1 MIDPLFSLDIGTRTV
16 VGVVSILEDDHY
28 RVLDYE
34 IMSHPER
41 AMYDGQIHDIEKVTQ
56 VVCKIKEILEERCGM
71 SFKKVAIAAAG
82 RALKTI
88 KTSVERPLD
97 IGQVISQEI
106 VNNVEMEG
114 VQKAQAEIEGLH
126 QTKAGHYYCVGYNV
140 CHYYIDDVMNIN
152 PKDHRGD
159 QLKISLIATF
169 LPHIVVDSL
178 YTVVDRAGL
187 EVQNMTLEPI
197 AAINIAIPSNL
208 RLLNL
213 ALVDIGAGTSDIA
226 ITKDGTVI
234 SFGMVAAAGDL
245 FTEAI
250 AQEFLLSFDA
260 AEALKMNLSKSSTQN
275 FVDVIGIEHS
285 VESAFIL
292 ERIKGIMIDTAE
304 KIAEQILSYN
314 EKAPSAVFC
323 IGGGGQIPGF
333 TDFLATALGMQNQ
346 RVVIKPVESLE
357 KISFD
362 SEPLLGPDFITPLG
376 IGLTA
381 LKEKEKDF
389 LQIMVNDKSV
399 RMLNAKTLS
408 VSDAL
413 ILVGYQA
420 RALLPERGKSL
431 KFSLNALE
439 KNMPGGYGEAAEI
452 FVNGKKASLDVAL
465 KHKDVIHVNQG
476 KKGEDA
482 KITLE
487 EVLKPFPFIFNDEK
501 LINIYDVKVNGL
513 TENLK
518 YKISQGDLLTFKSFK
533 EVKDIMI
540 YKGLTTNQVQVYAN
554 GSQVEKTKVIEPE
567 DIIRTRWL
575 EKKEEA
581 VSEIPFIE
589 PMGTKAWDTDSFK
602 VEMGTSKKIALEE
615 SFDYNIIVNEKPIY
629 VKGISRKMVFVD
641 IFDYI
646 DFDISKPRGI
656 LVLKLNGHK
665 ANYTDFLKD
674 GDVIEIRWK

>member
-16 VGVVSILEDDHY
+16 VGVVSVLEADGY

-34 IMSHPER
+34 IISHPER

-56 VVCKIKEILEERCGM
+56 VVCKIKQILEDRTGM
-71 SFKKVAIAAAG
+71 KFSKVAIAAAG

-88 KTSVERPLD
+88 KTSVERSLD

-106 VNNVEMEG
+106 INNVEMEG
-114 VQKAQAEIEGLH
+114 VQKAQAEIEGIH

-159 QLKISLIATF
+159 RLKISLIATF

-187 EVQNMTLEPI
+187 EVLNMTLEPI

-213 ALVDIGAGTSDIA
+213 ALVDVGAGTSDIA
-226 ITKDGTVI
+226 ITKDGSVI

-250 AQEFLLSFDA
+250 AQELLLSFDQ
-260 AEALKMNLSKSSTQN
+260 AEALKMNLSKAETQE
-275 FVDVIGIEHS
+275 FVDVLGLQQS
-285 VESAFIL
+285 VASQDIL
-292 ERIKGIMIDTAE
+292 DRIRPIMIDTAE
-304 KIAEQILSYN
+304 KIAEQILTYN

-333 TDFLATALGMQNQ
+333 TDCLATALGMQSQ

-362 SEPLLGPDFITPLG
+362 QEPLMGPDFITPLG

-389 LQIMVNDKSV
+389 LQIMVNNKSV

-420 RALLPERGKSL
+420 RALLPGRGKSL
-431 KFSLNALE
+431 SFYLNGTEQTLT
-439 KNMPGGYGEAAEI
+439 GGYGEAAEI

-465 KHKDVIHVNQG
+465 KHKDVINVKPG
-476 KKGEDA
+476 KSGEDA
-482 KITLE
+482 KASLSQI
-487 EVLKPFPFIFNDEK
+487 LKPFPFIFNDEK
-501 LINIYDVKVNGL
+501 LLNIYDVKVNGL
-513 TENLK
+513 HEEMTYN
-518 YKISQGDLLTFKSFK
+518 ICQGNSITFKSFI
-533 EVKDIMI
+533 EVKDVMSH
-540 YKGLTTNQVQVYAN
+540 KGLNTDQVQVYVN
-554 GSQVEKTKVIEPE
+554 GSQVEKTKVIEAE

-575 EKKEEA
+575 EKEENPMD
-581 VSEIPFIE
+581 VMPLIE
-589 PMGTKAWDTDSFK
+589 TMEDNDWDTESFK
-602 VEMGTSKKIALEE
+602 VEVTNFENKPIKATYNY
-615 SFDYNIIVNEKPIY
+615 SFIVNESPVY
-629 VKGISRKMVFVD
+629 LEDISRRMVFVD
-641 IFDYI
+641 IFDHI

-656 LVLKLNGHK
+656 LDLKLNGHK

-674 GDVIEIRWK
+674 GDVIEIKWR

>member
-16 VGVVSILEDDHY
+16 VGVVSVLEADGY

-34 IMSHPER
+34 IISHPER

-56 VVCKIKEILEERCGM
+56 VVCKIKQILEDRTGM
-71 SFKKVAIAAAG
+71 KFNKVAIAAAG

-88 KTSVERPLD
+88 KTSVERSLD

-106 VNNVEMEG
+106 INNVEMEG
-114 VQKAQAEIEGLH
+114 VQKAQSEIEGIH

-152 PKDHRGD
+152 PKDHRGER
-159 QLKISLIATF
+159 LKISLIATF

-187 EVQNMTLEPI
+187 EVLNMTLEPI

-213 ALVDIGAGTSDIA
+213 ALVDVGAGTSDIA
-226 ITKDGTVI
+226 ITKDGSVI

-250 AQEFLLSFDA
+250 AQELLLSFDQ
-260 AEALKMNLSKSSTQN
+260 AEALKMNLSKAETQE
-275 FVDVIGIEHS
+275 FVDVLGLQQS
-285 VESAFIL
+285 VASQDIL
-292 ERIKGIMIDTAE
+292 DRIRPIMIDTAE
-304 KIAEQILSYN
+304 KIAEQILTYN

-333 TDFLATALGMQNQ
+333 TDCLATALGMQSQ

-362 SEPLLGPDFITPLG
+362 QEPLMGPDFITPLG

-389 LQIMVNDKSV
+389 LQIMVNNKSV

-420 RALLPERGKSL
+420 RALLPGRGKSL
-431 KFSLNALE
+431 SFHLNGIEQTLT
-439 KNMPGGYGEAAEI
+439 GGYGEAAEI

-465 KHKDVIHVNQG
+465 KHKDVIIVKPG
-476 KKGEDA
+476 KSGEDA
-482 KITLE
+482 KASLSQI
-487 EVLKPFPFIFNDEK
+487 LKPFPFIFNDEK
-501 LINIYDVKVNGL
+501 LLNIYDVKVNGL
-513 TENLK
+513 HEEMSYN
-518 YKISQGDLLTFKSFK
+518 ICHGNSITFKSFI
-533 EVKDIMI
+533 EVKDVMSH
-540 YKGLTTNQVQVYAN
+540 KGLNTDQVQVYVN
-554 GSQVEKTKVIEPE
+554 GSQVEKTKVIEAE

-575 EKKEEA
+575 EKEENPMD
-581 VSEIPFIE
+581 VMPLIE
-589 PMGTKAWDTDSFK
+589 TIEDSDWDTESFK
-602 VEMGTSKKIALEE
+602 VEVTNFENKPNEATYNY
-615 SFDYNIIVNEKPIY
+615 SFIVNESPVY
-629 VKGISRKMVFVD
+629 LEDISRRMVFVD
-641 IFDYI
+641 IFDHI

-656 LVLKLNGHK
+656 LDLKLNGHK

-674 GDVIEIRWK
+674 GDVIEIKWR